1 MVCVELARRR
11 HAELTIGL
19 LLLEKQLLNE
29 WNNVRKPHSLLGK
42 NEPCCA
48 VSSNRNEEQL

>member
-19 LLLEKQLLNE
+19 LV
-29 WNNVRKPHSLLGK
+29 VR
-42 NEPCCA
+42 EA
-48 VSSNRNEEQL
+48 AT